1 MKIEDYQNILRHDFS
16 SFIRFAFNA
25 LHPYT
30 PYQHNWHIDAMAH
43 TLTLA
48 ARGKCKRLIITM
60 PPRMLKSHC
69 ASIALPAWIL
79 GRDPRKR
86 ILYLHGAKALGLK
99 LEDDCARLMRSQ
111 RYRAVFDRTS
121 FKEEKGRL
129 VTNCGGGR
137 QFMPIMGRLTGLG
150 ADMIIIDDPMSTADA
165 NDKGARM
172 RLNRQF
178 DENVLQRL
186 DDKEHG
192 AIVLVMQRLHEND
205 LAGHLLAKNEGW
217 MHINLPAIAM
227 QDETWTLPHGYS
239 YTRQAGEVLH
249 PERESKEQLAETLIS
264 IGGYAFAYQYMQG
277 AYKPRF
283 GKAGHGCIWLT
294 PQREGVFWD
303 ARTSP
308 QLPHGFYHLKEEGLI
323 LPKVFGIGTDPCP
336 PDMRE
341 DLTEEEME
349 IMLAHSREVMLEHQ
363 RKVASGELE
372 Y

>member
-16 SFIRFAFNA
+16 SFICFAFNA
-25 LHPYT
+25 LYPYKT
-30 PYQHNWHIDAMAH
+30 YKHNWHIDTMAH
-43 TLTLA
+43 YLSLA
-48 ARGKCKRLIITM
+48 SEGKCKRLIITM

-69 ASIALPAWIL
+69 ASIALPAWLL

-86 ILYLHGAKALGLK
+86 ILYLHGAKALGLE
-99 LEDDCARLMRSQ
+99 LEDDCAQLMRTP
-111 RYRAVFDRTS
+111 RYRALFDRTS

-186 DDKEHG
+186 DDKERG
-192 AIVLVMQRLHEND
+192 SIVLLMQRLHEND

-227 QDETWTLPHGYS
+227 QDETWTLPHGHS
-239 YTRQAGEVLH
+239 YIRKKGEILH
-249 PERESKEQLAETLIS
+249 PERVSKEQLAETLIS

-283 GKAGHGCIWLT
+283 GECGEGGVWLD
-294 PQREGVFWD
+294 PMREGEFYD
-303 ARTSP
+303 MEKNTNLNGLFRLSELHFM
-308 QLPHGFYHLKEEGLI
+308 LPRI
-323 LPKVFGIGTDPCP
+323 FGIGEDPIP
-336 PDMRE
+336 PNARDCM
-341 DLTEEEME
+341 TEEEMNYN
-349 IMLAHSREVMLEHQ
+349 LARQREVMLEHQ